1 MEVSETKRYTFISLF
16 ENQLPSED
24 GNKLALDKVKVPKI
38 QRPYAQGRVLP
49 TETYIRKNF
58 LTDIFNSLVGN
69 KKLELNFIYGSIT
82 PEGKYNV
89 LELLDGQQR
98 LTTLFL
104 LYWYMATR
112 ELERDSD
119 EDLRCRKCLE
129 NFYYETRTTSS
140 DFCQHLSTFYCD
152 LTVQKPSDAI
162 KGDIRWFFQIFNQD
176 STIVSMLK
184 MLDDIHERYN
194 QLPESDRNLYS
205 RLENISFYVL
215 PLQKFRLTEEL
226 YIKMNA
232 RGLQLSP
239 FDNFKAGLTG
249 FVSEKGNSRFAELRP
264 LPSNR
269 GKGEI
274 PFYLDFS
281 SKLDTTWIDLFWRK
295 PNEEEDLFEKGK
307 AATNA
312 YEQAYLSFFNRFFA
326 YKYML
331 GLEDINLENL
341 NKDKRLKFFY
351 IDSDDALV
359 KGLNTSFEPFNDLLR
374 EQPEMVFDVEKELD
388 VFLDNFDKIQQTLT
402 PAWDSKPYAVYTM
415 LERYTKFQHSDFII
429 LSAILSY
436 IIQHNS
442 FDSNRF
448 EQWMRVVHNIVENTN
463 IDGVVPTARLV
474 ILLNQVAS
482 RVAAYESF
490 YEGLSNYKDEND
502 PNKIIRAL
510 EEEIAKAELIKSDE
524 SWLDAFKIAE
534 KDVFW
539 KGYVGLMMA
548 DNINP
553 DEFLRRYSLMQ
564 KMFDKD
570 GITPNYGKDG
580 EHILIR
586 GILSQIDDSNKLNKL
601 YVTERVEAQKHL
613 KNLLSERRFAQ
624 IQEFFKKDL
633 LSCSTEDEIKSKLV
647 EVVKKDYDLTN
658 QSWPK
663 FSAAISEGFN
673 RLLHEPKLFDLAQTF
688 ETSTKVFRIYYDY
701 DNAFYAC
708 PNARN
713 DGRIMLDTERNVIIP
728 KLVEEESFEYE
739 NPATGESYKKYG
751 ESFGFGIN
759 VKKVIGDITVWVC
772 FDAHAIVHI
781 YGYNLPR
788 EKYDMVCSTFADASV
803 WQEDSLNANFF
814 GETIKYKE
822 ATCYQQILD
831 KINDVIRFIS

>member
-24 GNKLALDKVKVPKI
+24 GKKLALDKVKVPKI

-58 LTDIFNSLVGN
+58 LNDIFNSLVGN
-69 KKLELNFIYGSIT
+69 RQLELNFIYGSIT
-82 PEGKYNV
+82 PEGKYNI

-104 LYWYMATR
+104 LYWYLATR
-112 ELERDSD
+112 ELEYGSE
-119 EDLRCRKCLE
+119 EDIRCRKCLE

-140 DFCQHLSTFYCD
+140 DFCRHLATFYCD
-152 LTVQKPSDAI
+152 LTLQKPSDAI

-194 QLPESDRNLYS
+194 QLSETDRNLYFK
-205 RLENISFYVL
+205 LDNISFYVL

-249 FVSEKGNSRFAELRP
+249 FVSSKSHPRFTEIRP
-264 LPSNR
+264 LPQNR

-295 PNEEEDLFEKGK
+295 PDDDEDVFEKGK

-331 GLEDINLENL
+331 GLEEINLENL

-359 KGLNTSFEPFNDLLR
+359 KGLNTSFEPFDDLLV
-374 EQPEMVFDVEKELD
+374 EQPEMVFDIEKVLD
-388 VFLDNFDKIQQTLT
+388 VFLTNFDDIRKTLT
-402 PAWDSKPYAVYTM
+402 PPWDSKPYAVSTM
-415 LERYTKFQHSDFII
+415 LEKYTKFQHSDFII
-429 LSAILSY
+429 LSSVLSF
-436 IIQHNS
+436 IIQHKT
-442 FDSNRF
+442 FDAGRF
-448 EQWMRVVHNIVENTN
+448 DQWMRVVHNIVENTN

-482 RVAAYESF
+482 RVSSYESF
-490 YEGLSNYKDEND
+490 FEGLSNFKDEND
-502 PNKIIRAL
+502 PGKIIRAL
-510 EEEIAKAELIKSDE
+510 EEEIAKAELISKNK
-524 SWLDAFKIAE
+524 SWLDAFKEAE
-534 KDVFW
+534 KDIFW

-548 DNINP
+548 DGITP
-553 DEFLRRYSLMQ
+553 DEFLRRYSIMQ

-570 GITPNYGKDG
+570 GITSDYGKNG

-586 GILSQIDDSNKLNKL
+586 GLLSQIDDLNKLNKL
-601 YVTERVEAQKHL
+601 YITERVEAQKHL
-613 KNLLSERRFAQ
+613 KNLLSERRFSQ
-624 IQEFFKKDL
+624 IQDFFRKEL
-633 LSCSTEDEIKSKLV
+633 LCCNTEDEIKAKLN
-647 EVVKKDYDLTN
+647 EVAGREYDLSN
-658 QSWPK
+658 QYWPK

-673 RLLHEPKLFDLAQTF
+673 RLLHEPKLFDLAQTY
-688 ETSTKVFRIYYDY
+688 ETATKVFRLYYDY

-708 PNARN
+708 LYAQH
-713 DGRIMLDTERNVIIP
+713 DGRIMLDTERNILIP
-728 KLVEEESFEYE
+728 RFVNEEGFEYE
-739 NPATGESYKKYG
+739 NPNVGEAYQQYG
-751 ESFGFGIN
+751 ESFGFGISIH
-759 VKKVIGDITVWVC
+759 KTFGDTTVTVC
-772 FDAHAIVHI
+772 FDAHGIV
-781 YGYNLPR
+781 
-788 EKYDMVCSTFADASV
+788 F
-803 WQEDSLNANFF
+803 
-814 GETIKYKE
+814 
-822 ATCYQQILD
+822 
-831 KINDVIRFIS
+831 FIS